1 MRIYEGLAAP
11 VATEQ
16 SFEDMQMHMQLSP
29 HDISL
34 LIATIYSNMSDIK
47 DCLKGQRKKKKHNNL
62 SI

>member
-16 SFEDMQMHMQLSP
+16 SFEDMQMHTQLSP

-34 LIATIYSNMSDIK
+34 LNATIYSNMSL
-47 DCLKGQRKKKKHNNL
+47 LKTV
-62 SI
+62 